1 MECLSITSQMKK
13 NMGTI
18 RIWAQANL
26 VKNVL
31 NGVFRNWSVV
41 EPKNHKSSPKLYDLQ
56 LDLDIIRSAKLMDLA
71 AVLVEKAYNNKNKY
85 KNEFQLSLRY
95 AKR

>member
-1 MECLSITSQMKK
+1 
-13 NMGTI
+13 
-18 RIWAQANL
+18 
-26 VKNVL
+26 
-31 NGVFRNWSVV
+31 
-41 EPKNHKSSPKLYDLQ
+41 
-56 LDLDIIRSAKLMDLA
+56 MDLA